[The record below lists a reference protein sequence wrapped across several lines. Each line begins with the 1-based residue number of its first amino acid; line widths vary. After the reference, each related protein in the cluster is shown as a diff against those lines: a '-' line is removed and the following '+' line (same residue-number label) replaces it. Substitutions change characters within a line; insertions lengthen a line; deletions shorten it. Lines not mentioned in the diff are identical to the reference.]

1 MTELENCLEAGKEST
16 GRSVSGAGL
25 TYDHLAQAETR
36 RRYDTYLELRAAALA
51 ASPSEIGLPLDQ
63 PNHEPYGILME
74 IGLRQ
79 GIATLACF
87 SSGRADLYTSAGG
100 GLSGGKS
107 NEVINQASQ
116 RFVKVGRDFAL
127 GAEDP
132 GAFPLPRYGEVKFYL
147 LGKERAGKLD
157 ASLNELNGRRSA
169 LCPLYD
175 AGRRVLNELLSLSD
189 PEYRPE

>member
-1 MTELENCLEAGKEST
+1 MTDLDPCLEAGEESNP
-16 GRSVSGAGL
+16 RSMSGARL
-25 TYDHLAQAETR
+25 TRDQRAQAETR

-51 ASPSEIGLPLDQ
+51 ASPSEISAQLEP
-63 PNHEPYGILME
+63 PNAEPYGILME

-87 SSGRADLYTSAGG
+87 ASGRADLYTSAGG
-100 GLSGGKS
+100 GLSSGRS
-107 NEVINQASQ
+107 NEVIQEASQ
-116 RFVKVGRDFAL
+116 RFVKVGRNFVVE
-127 GAEDP
+127 GENP
-132 GAFPLPRYGEVKFYL
+132 GSFLLPRYGEVKFYL
-147 LGKERAGKLD
+147 LGRQGAWKLD